1 MNIFLA
7 MASGAAGAVTLNVIH
22 ETARHLIPEAPHVQ
36 RVAMRAIARP
46 MRRLGRTPPG
56 EERLYL
62 WAMAG
67 DLVSNA
73 LYYSMVG
80 LGRPRHPWARG
91 AVLGLAGGLG
101 AVALPG
107 PLGLG
112 SEPVARSPATRVMT
126 VAWYTL
132 GGLAAAAAFQ
142 SLRSRS

>member
-1 MNIFLA
+1 MRISLA
-7 MASGAAGAVTLNVIH
+7 LASGAAGAVTLNLVH
-22 ETARHLIPEAPHVQ
+22 ETARHLIPQAPHVH

-46 MRRLGRTPPG
+46 IRRLGRTPPA

-62 WAMAG
+62 WALAG

-73 LYYSMVG
+73 LYYSLVG
-80 LGRPRHPWARG
+80 LGKPRRPVARG
-91 AVLGLAGGLG
+91 AGLGLAGGLA

-107 PLGLG
+107 PMGLG
-112 SEPVARSPATRVMT
+112 SEPVARSPATQVMT

-142 SLRSRS
+142 SLNRRS